1 MRTGGDLEMMGQV
14 VSIEEFRR
22 QRLDRE
28 LKKRLKAAQDDLAKA
43 YRAQRDLIDDL
54 RQARCPT
61 CNEERILEIMERAS
75 YAMIGERAYRLA
87 NGGRDPE
94 RTLPGP
100 QRDGH
105 ELSRFL
111 WDD

>member
-1 MRTGGDLEMMGQV
+1 MMGQV
-14 VSIEEFRR
+14 ISIEEFRR

-28 LKKRLKAAQDDLAKA
+28 LKKRLKAAHDDIAKA
-43 YRAQRDLIDDL
+43 YRAQRDLIDEL
-54 RQARCPT
+54 QQARCPT

-75 YAMIGERAYRLA
+75 YAMIDAT
-87 NGGRDPE
+87 GGRDGE

-100 QRDGH
+100 QGAGQ
-105 ELSRFL
+105 ELPRFL

>member
-1 MRTGGDLEMMGQV
+1 MMGQV

-22 QRLDRE
+22 RRLGRE

-43 YRAQRDLIDDL
+43 YRAQRDLIDGL
-54 RQARCPT
+54 RQARYPT

-75 YAMIGERAYRLA
+75 YAMIDDYRLG
-87 NGGRDPE
+87 NVGRDPE
-94 RTLPGP
+94 RTLGRP
-100 QRDGH
+100 QGVSH
-105 ELSRFL
+105 ELPHFL